1 MLMGKVTGRVGEK
14 TQKLIYNIMGTVSLA
29 FAFIGVILPI
39 IPTTPFVLLSAAC
52 YYKGSKR
59 LHSWLSRNE
68 MFGPIIRDFEEHGG
82 MRKITKIKAL
92 TIMWTAVLASALLI
106 LDTLTMQAL
115 VVLVAVIGTVSMLK
129 IKTIE

>member
-1 MLMGKVTGRVGEK
+1 MGKVTGRVGEK
-14 TQKLIYNIMGTVSLA
+14 TQKLIYNIIGTVSLA

-59 LHSWLSRNE
+59 LHSWLSNNE
-68 MFGPIIRDFEEHGG
+68 IFGPIIRDFEEHGG

>member
-1 MLMGKVTGRVGEK
+1 MSKSTGRIGEK
-14 TQKLIYNIMGTVSLA
+14 TLKLIYNIIGTVSLA
-29 FAFIGVILPI
+29 FALIGVILPI

-59 LHSWLSRNE
+59 LHGWLSHNE

-106 LDTLTMQAL
+106 LNTFTLR
-115 VVLVAVIGTVSMLK
+115 VLVFLIAIIGTLSMLK

>member
-1 MLMGKVTGRVGEK
+1 MGKAPGSVGEK
-14 TQKLIYNIMGTVSLA
+14 TLKLVYNIIGTVSLF

-59 LHSWLSRNE
+59 LHGWLSRNE
-68 MFGPIIRDFEEHGG
+68 LFGPIIRDYEEHRG
-82 MRKITKIKAL
+82 MRKATKIKAL
-92 TIMWTAVLASALLI
+92 TIMWAAVFTSVLLI
-106 LDTLTMQAL
+106 LDTLKMRAL
-115 VVLVAVIGTVSMLK
+115 VLLIAVIGTVSMLR

>member
-1 MLMGKVTGRVGEK
+1 MSKSTGRIGEK
-14 TQKLIYNIMGTVSLA
+14 TLKLIYNIIGTVSLA

-59 LHSWLSRNE
+59 LHSWLSHNE

-82 MRKITKIKAL
+82 MRKATKIKAL

-106 LDTLTMQAL
+106 LNTFTLR
-115 VVLVAVIGTVSMLK
+115 VLVFLIAIIGTLSMLK

>member
-14 TQKLIYNIMGTVSLA
+14 TQKLFYNIMGTVSLA

-52 YYKGSKR
+52 YYRGSKR
-59 LHSWLSRNE
+59 LHRWLSRNE
-68 MFGPIIRDFEEHGG
+68 IFGPIIRDFEEHGG
-82 MRKITKIKAL
+82 MRKATKIKAL

>member
-1 MLMGKVTGRVGEK
+1 MLMVKAPGSVGEK
-14 TQKLIYNIMGTVSLA
+14 TQKLIYNIIGTVSLA
-29 FAFIGVILPI
+29 FAFIGVVLPI

-59 LHSWLSRNE
+59 LHGWLSSNE

-82 MRKITKIKAL
+82 MRKATKIKAL
-92 TIMWTAVLASALLI
+92 TIMWAAVLASALLI
-106 LDTLTMQAL
+106 LDTLTMRAL
-115 VVLVAVIGTVSMLK
+115 VLLIAVIGTVSMLR